1 MVGSTSIRLDG
12 ASLRISASLLMCLCL
27 GQIGRAQVSDSKAP
41 DDEEPLPR
49 TDWSEVIRK
58 SADEYKLFMDDD
70 RRKPLNL
77 QKKPVLRW
85 GNITR
90 HTADGYTYLWI
101 ADGRPE
107 AVSCIYMRR
116 QQTIWHCFGSLSR
129 GRLVGERNDQ
139 RVWYPQ
145 QPGVTFQ
152 AVPDAPVPANT
163 AKARIRQMKAFT
175 RRFSAVLIGPG
186 GDLSMNDPLRLL
198 PRELYRYESQD
209 PDLLDGALF
218 AFVEGTDPESLLLLE
233 AVRVESAFVWQYA
246 LARRT
251 SGAVEVQYQGK
262 TVSKTVVSYPAR
274 DPEETYIEL
283 PYAVDLGDLR

>member
-1 MVGSTSIRLDG
+1 MVGSASIRLDG
-12 ASLRISASLLMCLCL
+12 VSLRISATLFIGLCL
-27 GQIGRAQVSDSKAP
+27 GRIVCAQVSGAKAP
-41 DDEEPLPR
+41 GDDQPLPR

-70 RRKPLNL
+70 RRKPLSL
-77 QKKPVLRW
+77 QRKPVLRW

-90 HTADGYTYLWI
+90 STADGYTYFWI

-107 AVSCIYMRR
+107 AVACIYMRW

-129 GRLVGERNDQ
+129 GRLVGERNGQ

-152 AVPDAPVPANT
+152 SVPDAPVPANT

-175 RRFSAVLIGPG
+175 RRFSAVLVGWGEDPP
-186 GDLSMNDPLRLL
+186 MNEPLRLL

-209 PDLLDGALF
+209 PDLLDGAV
-218 AFVEGTDPESLLLLE
+218 FVFVQGTDPEVLLLLE

-262 TVSKTVVSYPAR
+262 TVWKTSVFHPAS

-283 PYAVDLGDLR
+283 PYAVDPGELK